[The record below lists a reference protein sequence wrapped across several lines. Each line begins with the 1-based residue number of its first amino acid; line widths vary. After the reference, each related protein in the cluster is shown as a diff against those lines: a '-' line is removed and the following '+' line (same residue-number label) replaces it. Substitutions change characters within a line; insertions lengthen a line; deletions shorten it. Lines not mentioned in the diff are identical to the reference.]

1 MDLYFSFYLN
11 PNSIDPRRKGNESN
25 IIFYFGFAEKQ
36 KKKTKNESQ
45 KKEKVR
51 ASGKKRFISINKPD
65 KNIKHKV
72 ANTGAV
78 ERYVFISC
86 IVRKFSFSRMIDISY
101 GQLHP

>member
-1 MDLYFSFYLN
+1 LIQEETEMNLTSFFI
-11 PNSIDPRRKGNESN
+11 SGS
-25 IIFYFGFAEKQ
+25 Q
-36 KKKTKNESQ
+36 KSKKTKNESQ

>member
-1 MDLYFSFYLN
+1 MNLTSFFI
-11 PNSIDPRRKGNESN
+11 SGSQKS
-25 IIFYFGFAEKQ
+25 
-36 KKKTKNESQ
+36 KKKQKNESQ

>member
-1 MDLYFSFYLN
+1 MIQEEKGMNLTSFFI
-11 PNSIDPRRKGNESN
+11 SGSQKS
-25 IIFYFGFAEKQ
+25 
-36 KKKTKNESQ
+36 KKKQKNESQ

>member
-11 PNSIDPRRKGNESN
+11 PNFIDPRRKGNESN

-36 KKKTKNESQ
+36 KKTKNESQ